1 MLEVLEPEKANMK
14 DWISRYFSIFKKRR
28 ILPPASLKFQL
39 TLGITVFSIMSLV
52 GVTAWTSLRMQR
64 LLVNSHKYKIEEI
77 AEKFSQEVAIY
88 SEMEMISRDQ
98 AIEKVIAKPEI
109 KGHLVWI
116 RDDQGNIITESMGFQ
131 DDLDLETHN
140 QLLEYTNMPLK
151 PKVALIGGRY
161 WVACAGPIQLSEENL
176 GKLYLVTDITREY
189 TIFLSI
195 VYSLIPATIL
205 STILLILISAWYI
218 RKSLEPLQ
226 QMSLL
231 TETISADD
239 LSDYRLKLEQAPSE
253 VSMLANTCNKM
264 LDRLSESWEQQ
275 REFVGNVSHELRTPL
290 TIVQGYIQSTLRRG
304 DNLTPPQR
312 EGLEVAANEA
322 ERTIRLLQDLLELAR
337 ADHGNLHL
345 QVEVFNVNTLVSEV
359 WEMAQQF
366 SQGRVHL
373 EPIPR
378 NFKVK
383 ADRNRLKQVL
393 LNLIDNALKYSEPEQ
408 PITLKVKQKEKRVY
422 ISVCDRG
429 QGIPLQHQSRIF
441 DRFYRVDE
449 ARTRAGGTGLGLSI
463 VKTLVEGMGGR
474 VTLLSKPG
482 KGSIFT
488 VILPGR

>member
-1 MLEVLEPEKANMK
+1 MVDVLKTNNTSLGNWMSK
-14 DWISRYFSIFKKRR
+14 HFSFARKGK

-39 TLGITVFSIMSLV
+39 TLGITIFSVLSLG
-52 GVTAWTSLRMQR
+52 GVTTWTSLRMQK
-64 LLVNSHKYKIEEI
+64 LLVDSHKYKIQDM
-77 AEKFSQEVAIY
+77 AKKFSHEVTVY
-88 SEMEMISRDQ
+88 SEMMSRDA
-98 AIEKVIAKPEI
+98 AIKKVIQKPEFQE
-109 KGHLVWI
+109 HLVWI
-116 RDDQGNIITESMGFQ
+116 RDNNGDIITQSIGFQ
-131 DDLDLETHN
+131 KEIDPQTHGL
-140 QLLEYTNMPLK
+140 LLEYTNMPLK
-151 PKVALIGGRY
+151 PKVALISDRY
-161 WVACAGPIQLSEENL
+161 WVACGGPFWVSNQRL

-195 VYSLIPATIL
+195 VYSLIPVTIFATV
-205 STILLILISAWYI
+205 LLVVISALYI

-226 QMSLL
+226 KMSQL

-275 REFVGNVSHELRTPL
+275 RQFVSNVSHELRTPL
-290 TIVQGYIQSTLRRG
+290 TIVQGYLQSTLRRG
-304 DNLTPPQR
+304 NNLTPPQR

-337 ADHGNLHL
+337 ADHGNLHF
-345 QVEVFNVNTLVSEV
+345 QIESFEVNSLLSEV
-359 WEMAQQF
+359 REMAQQF
-366 SQGRVHL
+366 SQGRVRL
-373 EPIPR
+373 EAIQG
-378 NFKVK
+378 NIQVK

-393 LNLIDNALKYSEPEQ
+393 LNLIDNAIKYSEPEQ
-408 PITLKVKQKEKRVY
+408 PITLKVKAKNQKVY
-422 ISVCDRG
+422 LSVCDKG

-441 DRFYRVDE
+441 ERFYRVDE

-482 KGSIFT
+482 EGSIFT
-488 VILPGR
+488 VILPAS

>member
-1 MLEVLEPEKANMK
+1 MVEVLKSK
-14 DWISRYFSIFKKRR
+14 DKTVGNWISKYFFDLKSRK
-28 ILPPASLKFQL
+28 ILPSASLKFQL
-39 TLGITVFSIMSLV
+39 TVGITIFSVLSL
-52 GVTAWTSLRMQR
+52 GSVTTWTSWRMQK
-64 LLVNSHKYKIEEI
+64 LLVDSHKYKIQEM
-77 AEKFSQEVAIY
+77 AKKFSHEVTVY
-88 SEMEMISRDQ
+88 SEMMSRD
-98 AIEKVIAKPEI
+98 AAVHKVIKKPEFQE
-109 KGHLVWI
+109 HLVWI
-116 RDDQGNIITESMGFQ
+116 RDNNGDIITASMGFQ
-131 DDLDLETHN
+131 EDIDPQTHN
-140 QLLEYTNMPLK
+140 LLLEYTNMPLK
-151 PKVALIGGRY
+151 PKVALISGRY
-161 WVACAGPIQLSEENL
+161 WVACGGPFKISNQQL

-195 VYSLIPATIL
+195 IYSLIPVTIL
-205 STILLILISAWYI
+205 ATALLVFISAWYI

-226 QMSLL
+226 KMSQL

-275 REFVGNVSHELRTPL
+275 RQFVSNVSHELRTPL

-304 DNLTPPQR
+304 NNLTPPQR

-337 ADHGNLHL
+337 ADHGNLHF
-345 QVEVFNVNTLVSEV
+345 QIEAFEVNTLLSEV
-359 WEMAQQF
+359 RDMAQQF
-366 SQGRVHL
+366 SQGRVYL
-373 EPIPR
+373 EPNKGGI
-378 NFKVK
+378 KVK

-393 LNLIDNALKYSEPEQ
+393 LNLIDNAIKYSEPEQ
-408 PITLKVKQKEKRVY
+408 PITLKVKQKNKKVY
-422 ISVCDRG
+422 LSVCDKG

-441 DRFYRVDE
+441 ERFYRVDE

-482 KGSIFT
+482 EGSIFT
-488 VILPGR
+488 VILPAS